1 MKVGEKQSPESLFV
15 SFHSSENA
23 FVYFESCSRFIFFSD
38 HETRVMLCVV
48 VSSCEKGCFLSMKV
62 NINSENNILI
72 LFLTSSLGHISNL
85 EGERSAVFVGSKI
98 RSSI

>member
-1 MKVGEKQSPESLFV
+1 MFPSIPQKMHLFTLNHV
-15 SFHSSENA
+15 LDF
-23 FVYFESCSRFIFFSD
+23 FFFSD

-48 VSSCEKGCFLSMKV
+48 VSSCEKGCFLSMV

>member
-1 MKVGEKQSPESLFV
+1 MFPSIPQKMHLFTLNHV
-15 SFHSSENA
+15 LDF
-23 FVYFESCSRFIFFSD
+23 FFSD